1 MNNNRNIWI
10 DYLRTTI
17 TIMVVAHHSS
27 LAYTTFATFNKEA
40 YINSTHPIV
49 DSARWVGLDIFENYN
64 DQFFISLM
72 FLIGG
77 LFLIKSI
84 NRKGTLEF
92 VKDRF
97 IRLFIPFLF
106 IGTPLMLLAYF
117 PSFYLAHNN
126 TDIIAYIKDFFTVES
141 WPVGPPWFIWV
152 LFLFNLIFALVYKQ
166 LINLL
171 NHFEVK
177 IKIVKTFHFLLIL
190 FTLTWLLYVPAAYY
204 FGIGTWFGIGPFD
217 FQLSRIAQYFGY
229 FIIGIVIG
237 HYDFNNNIFSNH
249 SKLVSKWWMWSSL
262 SLLLY
267 SFLTIAP
274 PHLTKMVI
282 DSSISELTGWM
293 IYLTLYSAT
302 CTIST
307 IAFLTI
313 FRRWM
318 KTENCIWNSLSN
330 NAFLIYLTHY
340 IFITWVQFSLLSI
353 NLSAFTKF
361 VITFSTTLVLSW
373 ILSHLLKKIKIIN
386 RYV

>member
-49 DSARWVGLDIFENYN
+49 DSARWIGLDIFENYN
-64 DQFFISLM
+64 DQFFMSLM

-117 PSFYLAHNN
+117 PSFYLAHNS

-152 LFLFNLIFALVYKQ
+152 LFLFNLIFALLHKK
-166 LINLL
+166 LTSFL
-171 NHFEVK
+171 NHFEFK
-177 IKIVKTFHFLLIL
+177 IKIVKTYHYILIL

-204 FGIGTWFGIGPFD
+204 LGIGTWFGVGPFD
-217 FQLSRIAQYFGY
+217 FQLSKIAQYFGY
-229 FIIGIVIG
+229 FIIGIIIG
-237 HYDFNNNIFSNH
+237 YYDFNNNIFAIH
-249 SKLVSKWWMWSSL
+249 SQFVSKWWVWTSL
-262 SLLLY
+262 SLLFYTL
-267 SFLTIAP
+267 LTVTSP
-274 PHLTKMVI
+274 QLTKLVI
-282 DSSISELTGWM
+282 DRTISEFTGWM

-302 CTIST
+302 CAIST
-307 IAFLTI
+307 IAFLTS
-313 FRRWM
+313 FRRWVT
-318 KTENCIWNSLSN
+318 TENRVWNSLSN

-340 IFITWVQFSLLSI
+340 IFITWIQFSLLNI

-361 VITFSTTLVLSW
+361 TITFSITLALSW
-373 ILSHLLKKIKIIN
+373 LLSHLLKQNKFIN
-386 RYV
+386 RYL

>member
-64 DQFFISLM
+64 DQFFMSLM

-77 LFLIKSI
+77 LFLIKSV

-117 PSFYLAHNN
+117 PSFYLARNS

-177 IKIVKTFHFLLIL
+177 IKIVKTYHYILIL

-274 PHLTKMVI
+274 PRLTKMVI

-318 KTENCIWNSLSN
+318 KTENCIWNSLIN

-373 ILSHLLKKIKIIN
+373 LLSYLLKKIKIIN
-386 RYV
+386 RYL

>member
-64 DQFFISLM
+64 DQFFMSLM

-117 PSFYLAHNN
+117 PSFYLARNS

-386 RYV
+386 RYL